1 MRIADNLER
10 RLLGTARVL
19 CIVALVGAVLA
30 MMAVIAALAA
40 SGNANVSADPPVSAS
55 AVLASI
61 PGTEAAND
69 AISSNG
75 ANGTNGAYG
84 DEAALE
90 LPAAAGLALP
100 APLRA
105 VLYQHNASQPML
117 DAWLDNVPL
126 ADRQQFVDELGQV
139 IAHATHHAS
148 AWEWDDRDRY
158 VATAMNQYA
167 RFKIE
172 RIASA
177 QSLIEAAQARSAQFR
192 SSLGTLLALA
202 GFLTV
207 LLLLLAI
214 ERNTRALRVQK
225 PG

>member
-1 MRIADNLER
+1 MRLADNLER

-30 MMAVIAALAA
+30 MMAVIAALSA

-69 AISSNG
+69 AISNNNVNS
-75 ANGTNGAYG
+75 AND
-84 DEAALE
+84 DEATLE

-105 VLYQHNASQPML
+105 VLDQHNASQPML

-214 ERNTRALRVQK
+214 ERNTRALRTPQN
-225 PG
+225 G